1 MGKGKL
7 FDSSAKDGVRYRR
20 ASVLNITMGVAT
32 RGVAMS
38 FYMLMMYASYIANAG
53 YGIATILAGTII
65 TGTRLFDGVTDPIL
79 AAIMDRKK
87 PGKHGKIRM
96 LILIGWAISSVA
108 CVAMYNWV
116 AGKFDGVAGVAMFI
130 AIYAV
135 YIIGYTV
142 LNMCIGTINAV
153 ITNDPAQRPFVGVVG
168 NIYGFGI
175 PMLMSTLLAFTI
187 LPKYNNQ
194 YNAACLKEAC
204 FWYVGVSLILAI
216 VACIGISSVDNA
228 ETLGNVVAGGKKKEQ
243 IGFKDMVSLLKD
255 NKALRM
261 YVITGASD
269 KIAQQTASQSIVATM
284 MSGILIANFKAST
297 MINNAGTT
305 VGIVCGFLGAM
316 YIAKFG
322 AKKAVSVWSTIAVGL
337 SVAAIAFCLVLGP
350 DKMNEIGKVGLV
362 MAVYVVIMIGRTSIT
377 TILSVAENTMKADVT
392 DYELE
397 RSGNYMPATVS
408 GVYFFVDKWIS
419 SLSSTIAAL
428 GAAMIG
434 YTTTM
439 PQMGD
444 APTWPI
450 FWMTMGLMFVF
461 PMLGWICNIIAMKF
475 YELDKE
481 RMVEVQKNIAERKA
495 AVSGK

>member
-7 FDSSAKDGVRYRR
+7 FDSSARDGVQYRR

-38 FYMLMMYASYIANAG
+38 FYMLMMYASYIANVG
-53 YGIATILAGTII
+53 YGIAVVLAGMII
-65 TGTRLFDGVTDPIL
+65 TGTRLFDGITDPIL
-79 AAIMDRKK
+79 AAIMDRMK
-87 PGKHGKIRM
+87 PGKHGKIRK
-96 LILIGWAISSVA
+96 LILIGWAITSIS
-108 CVAMYNWV
+108 CVAMYNW
-116 AGKFDGVAGVAMFI
+116 ASGRFEGMAGVIMFV

-153 ITNDPAQRPFVGVVG
+153 ITNDPSQRPFIGVVG
-168 NIYGFGI
+168 NIYGYGI
-175 PMLMSTLLAFTI
+175 PIIMNTILSFAI
-187 LPKYNNQ
+187 LPKYGNK
-194 YNAACLKEAC
+194 YDAACLKEAC
-204 FWYVGVSLILAI
+204 FWYVGASLILAI

-228 ETLGNVVAGGKKKEQ
+228 ETLGNVAVGGKKKEQ
-243 IGFKDMVSLLKD
+243 IGFKDMVALLKE

-284 MSGILIANFKAST
+284 MSGILIANYKAAT
-297 MINNAGTT
+297 MINNAGTAIAIIFGF
-305 VGIVCGFLGAM
+305 VGAI
-316 YIAKFG
+316 YIAKYG
-322 AKKAVSVWSTIAVGL
+322 AKKAVTVWSTIAVVL
-337 SVAAIAFCLVLGP
+337 SVAAIAFCMILGP
-350 DKMNEIGKVGLV
+350 SGMSSVGIVGPV
-362 MAVYVVIMIGRTSIT
+362 MLVYVVIMIGTTSVK
-377 TILSVAENTMKADVT
+377 TILTVAENTMKADVT

-444 APTWPI
+444 EATWPI

-475 YELDKE
+475 YDLDKE

-495 AVSGK
+495 AASGK